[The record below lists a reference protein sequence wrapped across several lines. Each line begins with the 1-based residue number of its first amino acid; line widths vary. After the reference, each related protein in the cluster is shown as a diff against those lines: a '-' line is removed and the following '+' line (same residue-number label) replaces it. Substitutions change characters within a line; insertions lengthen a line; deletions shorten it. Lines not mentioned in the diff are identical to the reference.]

1 MTQCTQNLKMK
12 KEFKVIA
19 DLLPNNVRV
28 LDVGCGDGSLMSLL
42 TKEKNIEARG
52 LELIEDNV
60 KKCIYKGLSVIE
72 GNAET
77 ELHQFPSQSF
87 DFVILSQTLQ
97 AFYNPE
103 KVLKDLLRIGKSVI
117 ISIPNFG
124 YWKVRTSL
132 LFFGKM
138 PVTKTLP
145 NKWYDTPNLHMCTIK
160 DLFDFCLEKNI
171 KIDRAIG
178 INENSTSEIKKSNLE
193 LKNLFSKLGI
203 FLLS

>member
-1 MTQCTQNLKMK
+1 MK

-19 DLLPNNVRV
+19 DLLPKNVRV
-28 LDVGCGDGSLMSLL
+28 LDVGCGDGSLMSHLI
-42 TKEKNIEARG
+42 KEKNIEARG
-52 LELIEDNV
+52 LELKKENV
-60 KKCIYKGLSVIE
+60 TKCIYKGLPVIE

-77 ELHQFPSQSF
+77 ELHQFPNQSF

-124 YWKVRTSL
+124 YWKVRASL

-145 NKWYDTPNLHMCTIK
+145 NSWYNTPNLHMCTIK
-160 DLFDFCLEKNI
+160 DLFHFCVEKNI
-171 KIDRAIG
+171 KIKKAVG
-178 INENSTSEIKKSNLE
+178 VNEDKTSEIKKSNLE
-193 LKNLFSKLGI
+193 IKNFFSKLGI
-203 FLLS
+203 FLIG

>member
-1 MTQCTQNLKMK
+1 MK

-19 DLLPNNVRV
+19 DLLPKNVRV
-28 LDVGCGDGSLMSLL
+28 LDVGCGDGSLMNHLI
-42 TKEKNIEARG
+42 KEKNIEARG
-52 LELIEDNV
+52 LELKKENV
-60 KKCIYKGLSVIE
+60 TKCIYKGLPVIE

-77 ELHQFPSQSF
+77 ELHQFPNQSF

-145 NKWYDTPNLHMCTIK
+145 NSWYNTPNLHMCTIK
-160 DLFDFCLEKNI
+160 DFFHFCVEKNI
-171 KIDRAIG
+171 KIKKAVG
-178 INENSTSEIKKSNLE
+178 VNEDKTSEIKKSNLE
-193 LKNLFSKLGI
+193 IKNFFSKLGI
-203 FLLS
+203 FLIG

>member
-1 MTQCTQNLKMK
+1 MK

-19 DLLPNNVRV
+19 DLLPKNVRV
-28 LDVGCGDGSLMSLL
+28 LDVGCGDGSLMNHLI
-42 TKEKNIEARG
+42 KEKNIEARG
-52 LELIEDNV
+52 LELKKENV
-60 KKCIYKGLSVIE
+60 TKCIYKGLPVIE

-77 ELHQFPSQSF
+77 ELHQFPNQSF

-145 NKWYDTPNLHMCTIK
+145 NSWYNTPNLHMCTIK
-160 DLFDFCLEKNI
+160 DFFHFCVEKNI
-171 KIDRAIG
+171 NIKTAIG
-178 INENSTSEIKKSNLE
+178 INEDKTSEIKKNNLE
-193 LKNLFSKLGI
+193 IKNFFSKLGI
-203 FLLS
+203 FLIG

>member
-1 MTQCTQNLKMK
+1 MK

-19 DLLPNNVRV
+19 DLLPKNVRV
-28 LDVGCGDGSLMSLL
+28 LDVGCGDGSLMNHLI
-42 TKEKNIEARG
+42 KEKNIEARG
-52 LELIEDNV
+52 LELKKENV
-60 KKCIYKGLSVIE
+60 TKCIYKGLPIIE

-77 ELHQFPSQSF
+77 ELHQFPNQSF

-124 YWKVRTSL
+124 YWKVRASL

-145 NKWYDTPNLHMCTIK
+145 NSWHNTPNLHMCTIK

-171 KIDRAIG
+171 KIKKAVG
-178 INENSTSEIKKSNLE
+178 VNENKTSEIKKSNLE
-193 LKNLFSKLGI
+193 IKNFFSKLGI
-203 FLLS
+203 FLIG

>member
-1 MTQCTQNLKMK
+1 MK

-19 DLLPNNVRV
+19 DLLPRNVRV
-28 LDVGCGDGSLMSLL
+28 LDVGCGDGSLMSHLIQ
-42 TKEKNIEARG
+42 EKNIEARG
-52 LELIEDNV
+52 LELKKENV
-60 KKCIYKGLSVIE
+60 TKCIYKGLSVIE

-77 ELHQFPSQSF
+77 ELHQFPNQSF

-145 NKWYDTPNLHMCTIK
+145 NSWYNTPNLHMCTIK
-160 DLFDFCLEKNI
+160 DLFHFCVEKNI
-171 KIDRAIG
+171 EIKRAVG
-178 INENSTSEIKKSNLE
+178 INEDKTSEIKKSNLE
-193 LKNLFSKLGI
+193 IKNFFSKLGI
-203 FLLS
+203 FLIG

>member
-1 MTQCTQNLKMK
+1 MK

-19 DLLPNNVRV
+19 DLLPKNVRV
-28 LDVGCGDGSLMSLL
+28 LDVGCGDGSLMNHLI
-42 TKEKNIEARG
+42 KEKNIEARG
-52 LELIEDNV
+52 LELKKENIT
-60 KKCIYKGLSVIE
+60 KCIYKGLSVIE

-77 ELHQFPSQSF
+77 ELHQFPNQSF

-145 NKWYDTPNLHMCTIK
+145 NSWYNTPNLHMCTIK
-160 DLFDFCLEKNI
+160 DLFHFCLEKNI
-171 KIDRAIG
+171 KIKKAMG
-178 INENSTSEIKKSNLE
+178 VNESKTSEIKKSNLE
-193 LKNLFSKLGI
+193 IKNFFSKLGI
-203 FLLS
+203 FLIG